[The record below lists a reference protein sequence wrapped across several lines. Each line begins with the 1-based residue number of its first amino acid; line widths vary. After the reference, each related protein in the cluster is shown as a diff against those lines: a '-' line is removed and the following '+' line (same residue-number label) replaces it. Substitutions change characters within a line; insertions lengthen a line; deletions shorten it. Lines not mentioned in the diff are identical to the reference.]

1 MQYRSS
7 RLSACNQGHKI
18 VLLFLTGSLFLA
30 GCEEKGPFGLTD
42 ERFGQILDTKNSAAI
57 LSLPDSSFADP
68 GPFGPSTYYYAGR
81 WLDALEPADG
91 VAQKTSP
98 AEPPATGEPAAAAA
112 GASAPSPEG
121 MESVPL
127 ALLDI
132 GAKDDPETTA
142 AAAPRARVRLL
153 YRLAFERC
161 TGFLQSEA
169 GQRLVAAAAAD
180 ARQAAKAGQKAQ
192 AAALWNEVLSESQ
205 AFGNRLGADPAV
217 RLLRLEALEALGRDA
232 ELVRE
237 CAEYVSRYPEKADDD
252 AVLYYQGV
260 SACRVGKKAWAEP
273 LYALLITRPTSDWT
287 SRTLD
292 FVSSLGGAGAPP
304 QKDISPEV
312 LAAAKMRLLIRD
324 RDYGAAYRAALGAR
338 DFVFSKAAPKALVA
352 DAGKAWLYSGS
363 SKDGLERFETAFG
376 TYPADASK
384 LKRSAAE
391 AASAWTSSYYRARFL
406 RALDRWTEAA
416 ELFSQLTGSAPSPQ
430 DADAAAWYGIDCRMK
445 AAKAAQDAQ
454 AAKDARLKKKV
465 TAQVLSDRASAL
477 RRSWLDILIVA
488 SATWNDPTVF
498 SDIADS
504 VLREALT
511 ARDWAFVVDYAQR
524 LGPRL
529 SPTLGSRVAYLAGRI
544 METGLDREKKAGTAL
559 AAKGSSKAPAKPAE
573 TAEPDIAGLASGPAA
588 FYLASA
594 NREGA
599 PLYYRILSLRRLGS
613 ASDIVPPAVPV
624 AAPPATAAPTPG
636 TVPAASPAGA
646 ASTGASAAMPGTEA
660 EPEAFYMGFIAL
672 GLTEFV
678 YPEIQAR
685 PPLGLETVRR
695 IAQAMAVR
703 GDYANSMRVI
713 LSLTGRPDWTAT
725 RADYEIIYPRPFLD
739 ELRAARP
746 RPNVPEFMLYGLLRS
761 ESFFR
766 PDIVSAAGA
775 VGLAQLMPATAEEI
789 ASGLGME
796 SYDLTQPADNL
807 RMGASHFADLIT
819 TTGGRPL
826 RAMFAYN
833 AGQGRLKRW
842 LTDYPG
848 LPDDILLETIPI
860 EETRQYGRNILQAA
874 VFYAELYYAMPWA
887 EAVDAVL
894 GPGTVAGK

>member
-7 RLSACNQGHKI
+7 RSSARHHGPKI
-18 VLLFLTGSLFLA
+18 ILLFLTGSLFLA

-57 LSLPDSSFADP
+57 LSLPDGSFADP
-68 GPFGPSTYYYAGR
+68 GPLGPSTYYYAGR

-91 VAQKTSP
+91 AAKP
-98 AEPPATGEPAAAAA
+98 ENPAAEGADTPAA
-112 GASAPSPEG
+112 EG
-121 MESVPL
+121 MESVPP
-127 ALLDI
+127 ALLDV
-132 GAKDDPETTA
+132 GSRDDPAATT

-153 YRLAFERC
+153 YRLAFGGC
-161 TGFLQSEA
+161 TGFLQREA

-180 ARQAAKAGQKAQ
+180 ARQAAKMGQQAQ
-192 AAALWNEVLSESQ
+192 AANLWNEVLAESQ
-205 AFGNRLGADPAV
+205 SFGDRLGADPAV

-237 CAEYVSRYPEKADDD
+237 CAEYLALYPDKADDD
-252 AVLYYQGV
+252 AILYYQGV
-260 SACRVGKKAWAEP
+260 SARRVGKKAWAPP
-273 LYALLITRPTSDWT
+273 LYALLVTRPTSDWT
-287 SRTLD
+287 AKALA
-292 FVSSLGGAGAPP
+292 FVSSQGGAGTAA
-304 QKDISPEV
+304 QTDIGPEV
-312 LAAAKMRLLIRD
+312 LAAAKMRLLVRD
-324 RDYGAAYRAALGAR
+324 RDYGAAFRAALGAR
-338 DFVFSKAAPKALVA
+338 DLVFSKTAPKPLVA

-363 SKDGLERFETAFG
+363 SKDGLERFEEAFG
-376 TYPADASK
+376 NYPADASK

-406 RALDRWTEAA
+406 RALERWTEAA
-416 ELFSQLTGSAPSPQ
+416 DLFSLLTGSAPSPQ

-465 TAQVLSDRASAL
+465 TAQVLADRASAL

-488 SATWNDPTVF
+488 SATWNDPAVF

-504 VLREALT
+504 VLREALA

-529 SPTLGSRVAYLAGRI
+529 SPMLGARVAYLAGRVL
-544 METGLDREKKAGTAL
+544 ETGLDKEKKAGTSTS
-559 AAKGSSKAPAKPAE
+559 AKGSTRAPAKPAA
-573 TAEPDIAGLASGPAA
+573 TEPDIAGLASGPAA
-588 FYLASA
+588 FYLAAA

-613 ASDIVPPAVPV
+613 ASDIVPPPAPDV
-624 AAPPATAAPTPG
+624 AADPSGAVSAAPMNAAGTSEAGTPG
-636 TVPAASPAGA
+636 S
-646 ASTGASAAMPGTEA
+646 EA
-660 EPEAFYMGFIAL
+660 EVEAFYRGFISL
-672 GLTEFV
+672 GLTDFV
-678 YPEIQAR
+678 YPEILAR
-685 PPLGLETVRR
+685 PPLGLEPLRR
-695 IAQAMAVR
+695 IAQAMAAQ

-713 LSLTGRPDWTAT
+713 LSLTGRPEWTAT

-775 VGLAQLMPATAEEI
+775 VGLAQIMPATAEEI

-807 RMGASHFADLIT
+807 RMGSSHFANLIT
-819 TTGGRPL
+819 STGGHPL

-848 LPDDILLETIPI
+848 LPDDILLETLPI

-874 VFYAELYYAMPWA
+874 VFYAELYYAMPWT

-894 GPGTVAGK
+894 GPGAVAGK

>member
-7 RLSACNQGHKI
+7 LLPPGSHGPKI

-30 GCEEKGPFGLTD
+30 GCEEKGPFGLTE
-42 ERFGQILDTKNSAAI
+42 ERFGQVLDTKNSAAI

-68 GPFGPSTYYYAGR
+68 GPLGPSTYYYAGR
-81 WLDALEPADG
+81 WLDALEPAD
-91 VAQKTSP
+91 AAAK
-98 AEPPATGEPAAAAA
+98 PAAPVGAAA
-112 GASAPSPEG
+112 GAEASAAGPSPEG
-121 MESVPL
+121 MEAVPP

-132 GAKDDPETTA
+132 GSKDDPAATT

-153 YRLAFERC
+153 YRKAFEDC
-161 TGFLQSEA
+161 TGLLQREA
-169 GQRLVAAAAAD
+169 GQRLVAAAADD
-180 ARQAAKAGQKAQ
+180 ARQAARAGQAAQ
-192 AAALWNEVLSESQ
+192 AATLWNEVLAESQ
-205 AFGNRLGADPAV
+205 AFGDRLGADPAV

-237 CAEYVSRYPEKADDD
+237 CAEYLKLNPDKADDD

-260 SACRVGKKAWAEP
+260 SARRIGKKAWAEP
-273 LYALLITRPTSDWT
+273 LYALLVTRPTSDWT
-287 SRTLD
+287 ARTLD
-292 FVSSLGGAGAPP
+292 FVSSLGGPGTPP
-304 QKDISPEV
+304 QADIGPEV
-312 LAAAKMRLLIRD
+312 LAAAKMRLLVRD
-324 RDYGAAYRAALGAR
+324 RDYGAAYRAALGAK
-338 DFVFSKAAPKALVA
+338 DLVFSRAAPKALVA

-363 SKDGLERFETAFG
+363 SKDGLERFEEAFG
-376 TYPADASK
+376 SYPSDASK
-384 LKRSAAE
+384 LKRNADQT
-391 AASAWTSSYYRARFL
+391 ASAWTSSYYRARFL
-406 RALDRWTEAA
+406 RALERWTEAA
-416 ELFSQLTGSAPSPQ
+416 DLFSLLTGSAPSPQ

-445 AAKAAQDAQ
+445 AAKAAQDVQ

-465 TAQVLSDRASAL
+465 TAQVLADRASAL

-504 VLREALT
+504 VLREALS
-511 ARDWAFVVDYAQR
+511 ARDWPFVIDYAQR

-529 SPTLGSRVAYLAGRI
+529 SPMLGSRVAYLAGRI
-544 METGLDREKKAGTAL
+544 METGLDKEKKAGAA
-559 AAKGSSKAPAKPAE
+559 AAKGAAKAPARPAS
-573 TAEPDIAGLASGPAA
+573 TDEPDIAGLASGPAA
-588 FYLASA
+588 FYLAVA
-594 NREGA
+594 NRENA

-613 ASDIVPPAVPV
+613 ASDIVPPAL
-624 AAPPATAAPTPG
+624 PPTAD
-636 TVPAASPAGA
+636 SPAGA
-646 ASTGASAAMPGTEA
+646 APAAAMPGTEA
-660 EPEAFYMGFIAL
+660 ELEAFYMGFIAL
-672 GLTEFV
+672 GLTDFV
-678 YPEIQAR
+678 YPEIQAG
-685 PPLGLETVRR
+685 PPLGLEATRR
-695 IAQAMAVR
+695 LAQAMASQ
-703 GDYANSMRVI
+703 GDYANSMRVL

-746 RPNVPEFMLYGLLRS
+746 RPNVPEYLLYGLLRS

-775 VGLAQLMPATAEEI
+775 VGLAQIMPATAEEI
-789 ASGLGME
+789 ASGLGMG

-807 RMGASHFADLIT
+807 RMGASHFANLIT
-819 TTGGRPL
+819 MTGGHPL

-848 LPDDILLETIPI
+848 LPDDILLETLPI

-874 VFYAELYYAMPWA
+874 VFYAELYYAMPWT

-894 GPGTVAGK
+894 GPGAVAGK

>member
-1 MQYRSS
+1 MQYRSP
-7 RLSACNQGHKI
+7 RLSARNQGHKI

-30 GCEEKGPFGLTD
+30 GCEEKGPFGLTE
-42 ERFGQILDTKNSAAI
+42 ERFGQVLDTKNSAAI

-68 GPFGPSTYYYAGR
+68 GPLGPSTYYYAGR

-91 VAQKTSP
+91 AAKQVSP
-98 AEPPATGEPAAAAA
+98 AEPTAAPGPTVEGAEAPA
-112 GASAPSPEG
+112 PEG
-121 MESVPL
+121 MESVPP

-132 GAKDDPETTA
+132 GSKDDPATTT
-142 AAAPRARVRLL
+142 AAAPRARVRFL

-161 TGFLQSEA
+161 TGFLQQEA

-180 ARQAAKAGQKAQ
+180 ARQAAMAGQQAQ
-192 AAALWNEVLSESQ
+192 ASALWNEVLSESQ
-205 AFGNRLGADPAV
+205 VFGDRLGADPAV

-237 CAEYVSRYPEKADDD
+237 CAEYVTLYPDKADDD
-252 AVLYYQGV
+252 AVFYYQGV
-260 SACRVGKKAWAEP
+260 SARRIGKKAWAPP

-287 SRTLD
+287 ARALD
-292 FVSSLGGAGAPP
+292 FVSSQGSAGAPP
-304 QKDISPEV
+304 QKDIGPEV
-312 LAAAKMRLLIRD
+312 LAAAKMRLLVRD
-324 RDYGAAYRAALGAR
+324 RDYGAAYRAALGAK
-338 DFVFSKAAPKALVA
+338 DLVFSKAAPKALVA

-363 SKDGLERFETAFG
+363 SRDGLERFEEAFG

-384 LKRSAAE
+384 LKRSADA

-406 RALDRWTEAA
+406 RALERWTEAA
-416 ELFSQLTGSAPSPQ
+416 ELFSQLAGSAPSPQ

-445 AAKAAQDAQ
+445 AAQAAQAAQ

-465 TAQVLSDRASAL
+465 TAQVLTDRASAL

-504 VLREALT
+504 VLREALA
-511 ARDWAFVVDYAQR
+511 ARDWAFVIDYAQR

-529 SPTLGSRVAYLAGRI
+529 SPMLGSRVAYLAGRI
-544 METGLDREKKAGTAL
+544 METGLDREKKAGTT
-559 AAKGSSKAPAKPAE
+559 AAKGSAKVPAKPAE
-573 TAEPDIAGLASGPAA
+573 ASEPDIAGLASGPAA
-588 FYLASA
+588 FYLAAA

-613 ASDIVPPAVPV
+613 ASDIVPPAIPG
-624 AAPPATAAPTPG
+624 AAG
-636 TVPAASPAGA
+636 PAGA
-646 ASTGASAAMPGTEA
+646 VPGATPAAVAAAPGAMPGTET
-660 EPEAFYMGFIAL
+660 EIEAFYMGFIAL
-672 GLTEFV
+672 GLTDFV

-695 IAQAMAVR
+695 LAQAMAVR

-713 LSLTGRPDWTAT
+713 LSLTGRSDWTAT

-819 TTGGRPL
+819 ATGGRPL

-874 VFYAELYYAMPWA
+874 VFYAELYYAMPWT

-894 GPGTVAGK
+894 GPGAVARR

>member
-7 RLSACNQGHKI
+7 RLSPRNQGHTI
-18 VLLFLTGSLFLA
+18 VLLFLSGSLFLA

-42 ERFGQILDTKNSAAI
+42 ERFGQVLDTKNSAAI
-57 LSLPDSSFADP
+57 LSLPDSSFSDP
-68 GPFGPSTYYYAGR
+68 GPLGPSTYYYAAR

-91 VAQKTSP
+91 PAKPAAPAGTAAPAATGVDTPSP
-98 AEPPATGEPAAAAA
+98 APA
-112 GASAPSPEG
+112 PEG
-121 MESVPL
+121 MESVPP

-132 GAKDDPETTA
+132 GAKDDPAATT

-153 YRLAFERC
+153 YRLAFEGC
-161 TGFLQSEA
+161 TGFLQREA

-180 ARQAAKAGQKAQ
+180 ARQAAKAGQQAQ
-192 AAALWNEVLSESQ
+192 AATLWNEVLAVSQ
-205 AFGNRLGADPAV
+205 SFGDSLGADPAV

-237 CAEYVSRYPEKADDD
+237 CAEYVSRYPDRADDD
-252 AVLYYQGV
+252 AILYYQGV
-260 SACRVGKKAWAEP
+260 SARRIGKKAWAP
-273 LYALLITRPTSDWT
+273 SLYALLVTRPTSDWT
-287 SRTLD
+287 AKALG
-292 FVSSLGGAGAPP
+292 FVSSPGTPGAPA
-304 QKDISPEV
+304 QTDIGPEV
-312 LAAAKMRLLIRD
+312 LAAAKMRLLVRD

-338 DFVFSKAAPKALVA
+338 DLVFSKAAPKALVA

-363 SKDGLERFETAFG
+363 SKDGLERFEEAFG
-376 TYPADASK
+376 SYPADASR

-406 RALDRWTEAA
+406 RALERWTEAA
-416 ELFSQLTGSAPSPQ
+416 DLFGLLTGSAPSPQ

-465 TAQVLSDRASAL
+465 TAQVLADRASAL

-504 VLREALT
+504 VLREALA
-511 ARDWAFVVDYAQR
+511 ARDWAFVIDYAQR

-529 SPTLGSRVAYLAGRI
+529 SPMLGSRVAYLAGRI
-544 METGLDREKKAGTAL
+544 LETGLDGEKKAGSAS
-559 AAKGSSKAPAKPAE
+559 AAKGPAKAPVKPAE
-573 TAEPDIAGLASGPAA
+573 ATEPDIAGLASGPAA
-588 FYLASA
+588 FYLAAA

-613 ASDIVPPAVPV
+613 ASDIVPPAQPGV
-624 AAPPATAAPTPG
+624 AA
-636 TVPAASPAGA
+636 AASPSGA
-646 ASTGASAAMPGTEA
+646 APGAPAATPGTEA
-660 EPEAFYMGFIAL
+660 EIEAFYMGFIAL
-672 GLTEFV
+672 GLTDFV

-685 PPLGLETVRR
+685 PSLGLETVRR
-695 IAQAMAVR
+695 VAQAMAAQ

-713 LSLTGRPDWTAT
+713 LSLTGRPDWSAT

-746 RPNVPEFMLYGLLRS
+746 KPNVPEFMLYGLLRS

-775 VGLAQLMPATAEEI
+775 VGLAQLMPSTAEEI

-796 SYDLTQPADNL
+796 SYDLTQPADSL
-807 RMGASHFADLIT
+807 RMGASHFADLIAL
-819 TTGGRPL
+819 TGGRPL

-842 LTDYPG
+842 LADYPG
-848 LPDDILLETIPI
+848 LPDDILLETLPI

-874 VFYAELYYAMPWA
+874 VFYAELYYAMPWT